1 MPGMRCKE
9 SSKDKDMT
17 KLEDLKKEYNV
28 FSKKEHLPEF
38 EDLDDVFE
46 IRAIDLERGN
56 LVNSIIRIMMSTI
69 NNHLELIYPVIN
81 PNPSSFYSMS
91 LHSYMNEKDKE
102 KITKLYAALIQLQLG
117 GTKTLLESNKEKAG
131 YINKLHK
138 LYPGIRNKIRESTNL
153 FVDSWEKAMK
163 ESDKK
168 DKKPG
173 FLG

>member
-1 MPGMRCKE
+1 
-9 SSKDKDMT
+9 MT

-56 LVNSIIRIMMSTI
+56 LVNSVIRVIMGTI
-69 NNHLELIYPVIN
+69 NNHLELIYPVVN
-81 PNPSSFYSMS
+81 PNPNSFYSMS
-91 LHSYMNEKDKE
+91 LHSYMDEKDKE
-102 KITKLYAALIQLQLG
+102 KITKLYAVLIQLQLG
-117 GTKTLLESNKEKAG
+117 GTKTLLENNKEKAR

-138 LYPGIRNKIRESTNL
+138 LYPEIKERITESANL
-153 FVDSWEKAMK
+153 FVNSWEKSIK

-168 DKKPG
+168 EKKAG

>member
-1 MPGMRCKE
+1 
-9 SSKDKDMT
+9 MT

-56 LVNSIIRIMMSTI
+56 LVNSVIRIMMSTI
-69 NNHLELIYPVIN
+69 NSHLELIYPVIN

-91 LHSYMNEKDKE
+91 LHSYMDEKDKE
-102 KITKLYAALIQLQLG
+102 KITKLYAKLIQLQLK
-117 GTKTLLESNKEKAG
+117 GTKALLENNKEKAG

-138 LYPGIRNKIRESTNL
+138 SYPEIKERITESTNL
-153 FVDSWEKAMK
+153 FVNSWEKSIK
-163 ESDKK
+163 ESNKK
-168 DKKPG
+168 EKKAG